1 MRDWVIAETDS
12 IGGILSYVYHSVI
25 ASSAALRIISA
36 SSDVIWLS
44 RFMSAAGCQPPP
56 DASWSATRGVAVEL
70 RPIAD
75 LHRTVKS
82 DSDLHH
88 HVGIHRGRFHAVGMI
103 PRHTSQYRHHPVRT
117 HWLRPW
123 ASERQGNL
131 PKYTQSLKPPIGCR
145 WRHHRITT
153 ASADS
158 VHVVSP
164 QLP

>member
-36 SSDVIWLS
+36 SSDVMWLS

-88 HVGIHRGRFHAVGMI
+88 HVGIRRGRFHAVGMI
-103 PRHTSQYRHHPVRT
+103 PRHSIAIIQFVRIGSD
-117 HWLRPW
+117 HGHRSVRVIYP
-123 ASERQGNL
+123 R
-131 PKYTQSLKPPIGCR
+131 YTQSLKPPIGCR
-145 WRHHRITT
+145 WRHH
-153 ASADS
+153 
-158 VHVVSP
+158 
-164 QLP
+164 